1 MIYCDLSTQQT
12 AQASPVKKE
21 KTGSTSKLTASTSD
35 TKSLKRKHS
44 DTPAEPEAAVTTKK
58 AVEKKD
64 LKGKGKAKVTT
75 SKNKQR
81 IADSDEEEDE
91 DEAAKVK
98 AEQEQAELEAAAA
111 MDWDE
116 GTSNVLICSTY
127 ANMCA

>member
-1 MIYCDLSTQQT
+1 MIYCVLNTQQT
-12 AQASPVKKE
+12 VQVSPVKKE
-21 KTGSTSKLTASTSD
+21 KTGSTSKLSASTSD
-35 TKSLKRKHS
+35 TKSLKRKQS

-58 AVEKKD
+58 AAEKKD
-64 LKGKGKAKVTT
+64 VKGKGKAKVTT

-91 DEAAKVK
+91 DEAARVK

-116 GTSNVLICSTY
+116 GPSNVPIFCVY

>member
-1 MIYCDLSTQQT
+1 MS
-12 AQASPVKKE
+12 
-21 KTGSTSKLTASTSD
+21 ASTSD
-35 TKSLKRKHS
+35 TKSLKRKQS
-44 DTPAEPEAAVTTKK
+44 DTPAEPEAAVTIKK

-64 LKGKGKAKVTT
+64 VKGKGKAKATT

-116 GTSNVLICSTY
+116 GPSDALNFSVY
-127 ANMCA
+127 ANVCV